1 MGSINI
7 NNGQAISMGDNNII
21 SGNSIGAE
29 LQVRDISKEDIE
41 ILKQLAENISLYRSK
56 DVKVSE
62 MMSAGAL
69 ISNLAEAS
77 EDKNKEGQAE
87 SISAWKKFKLNA
99 SPKVIEA
106 INLASSGITI
116 GTFLKELLGILI

>member
-29 LQVRDISKEDIE
+29 LKVRDISKEDIE

-69 ISNLAEAS
+69 IANLAEAS
-77 EDKNKEGQAE
+77 EDENKEGQVE
-87 SISAWKKFKLNA
+87 SISAWKKFKLIYM
-99 SPKVIEA
+99 SIK
-106 INLASSGITI
+106 
-116 GTFLKELLGILI
+116 

>member
-29 LQVRDISKEDIE
+29 LKVRDISKEDIE

-69 ISNLAEAS
+69 IANLAEAS
-77 EDKNKEGQAE
+77 EDENKEGQVE

-106 INLASSGITI
+106 INLVSSGITI
-116 GTFLKELLGILI
+116 GTFLKELLGI

>member
-29 LQVRDISKEDIE
+29 LKVRDISKEDIE
-41 ILKQLAENISLYRSK
+41 ILKHLAENISLYRSK

-69 ISNLAEAS
+69 IANLAEAS
-77 EDKNKEGQAE
+77 EDENKEGQVE

-106 INLASSGITI
+106 INLVSSGITI
-116 GTFLKELLGILI
+116 GTFLKELLGI